1 MQENTRHCFNRYKAE
16 IAQVNGLHAVTNEAF
31 NIKPAIQQ
39 ALHSALGEQAD
50 FLKKVNQVPVT
61 AQLGDK
67 IGLGV
72 SKPIASRTDT
82 DEEERQTRYVGEL
95 GDDPYVCTQTNFDT
109 HLKYSLMDS
118 WAHLPDFGAIYSG
131 QISKQI
137 ARDTIMVGWRGESV
151 ATKTDLDA
159 NPLLQDVNEGWITKV
174 RKQQPSKRFMGYASN
189 GTATNDAYKIGE
201 GGDYNTLDALIF
213 DMMMNLLDPWH
224 QEASDL
230 VVMVGREVWVHHG
243 LTLLNNSALPTER
256 NALQT
261 WFAAKTVAGLPCI
274 MPPYLPKR
282 SVIVTSYDNLSV
294 YHQVG
299 SLRRTI
305 LDNPKRDRVEEYV
318 SENVAYAVE
327 DYGKFAGVRDGA
339 ILLKNAAGQWV

>member
-1 MQENTRHCFNRYKAE
+1 MQDNTRISFNRYKAE
-16 IAQVNGLHAVTNEAF
+16 VAQANRLPVVTNEAF
-31 NIKPAIQQ
+31 NITPENQQ
-39 ALHSALGEQAD
+39 SLHTALGEQTD
-50 FLKKVNQVPVT
+50 FLKNINQIPVT

-72 SKPIASRTDT
+72 SKPIASRVDT
-82 DEEERQTRYVGEL
+82 EEEERETRYLGEL
-95 GDDPYVCTQTNFDT
+95 DDDKYVCTQTNFDT

-118 WAHLPDFGAIYSG
+118 WAHLGNFGAIYAG

-151 ATKTDLDA
+151 AKKTDLAA
-159 NPLLQDVNEGWITKV
+159 NPLLEDVNEGWITKV
-174 RKQQPSKRFMGYASN
+174 RKKQPSQRFMGYASD
-189 GTATNDAYKIGE
+189 GAATNDAYKIGE
-201 GGDYNTLDALIF
+201 GGHYNTLDALVF
-213 DMMMNLLDPWH
+213 DMLMNLLDPWH
-224 QEASDL
+224 QDAADL

-261 WFAAKTVAGLPCI
+261 WFASKTVAGLPCI

-294 YHQVG
+294 YHQVC

-305 LDNPKRDRVEEYV
+305 LDNPKRDRVEEYI

-339 ILLKNAAGQWV
+339 ILMKNEAGQWV